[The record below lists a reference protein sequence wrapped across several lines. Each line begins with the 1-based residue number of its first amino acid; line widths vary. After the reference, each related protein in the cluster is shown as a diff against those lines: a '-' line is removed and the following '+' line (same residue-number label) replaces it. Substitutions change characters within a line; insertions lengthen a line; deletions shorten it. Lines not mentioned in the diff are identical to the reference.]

1 MEYRPATSPEE
12 VGWVRALGPI
22 LGRYRGRMLAAI
34 ALAVVSQ
41 VFLALGPLVQS
52 VILDDAVLSDQRPL
66 APWIALLIA
75 VGVVSFVTNYGR
87 RRLGG
92 RAAVDVQRDLQVAV
106 HHHMQHLDPARRDQL
121 RTGDIMSRATSDIT
135 LIQVFLQQ
143 LAMSIGSLALLAS
156 SLVIMAFLSPLLAV
170 VVGVCVP
177 LFAWLSNRFRTRS
190 FPASWMDQRYQGAV
204 AGVVEEAITGVR
216 IVKAF
221 GQEQAELDLLTDT
234 ATTLYRSRM
243 RIGAHHRPLRRGAA
257 GDPDARATGRPRLRR
272 LAGDR
277 GADLARRAARLRH
290 LRVAARRAGAAARR
304 RHRHEPAGCGP
315 APTACSSCS
324 PVQPAVA
331 THRTPGPSRSHG
343 ARSTSTG

>member
-1 MEYRPATSPEE
+1 
-12 VGWVRALGPI
+12 
-22 LGRYRGRMLAAI
+22 MLAAI

-52 VILDDAVLSDQRPL
+52 VILDDAVLADQRPL

-75 VGVVSFVTNYGR
+75 VGVVSFVANYGR

-106 HHHMQHLDPARRDQL
+106 HHHMQYLDPARRDQL
-121 RTGDIMSRATSDIT
+121 RTGDVMSRATSDIT

-156 SLVIMAFLSPLLAV
+156 SLVIMLFLSPLLAV

-190 FPASWMDQRYQGAV
+190 FPASWMDQRYQGGV
-204 AGVVEEAITGVR
+204 AGVVEEAVTGVR

-243 RIGAHHRPLRRGAA
+243 RSARITARYADQWDTFGVIPGAATEGVETDVADRIAALDAACREIGRDPAEIRRSTWATSDALRSTDAYLDFVRRHHRLGTQSSRRNLH
-257 GDPDARATGRPRLRR
+257 TGTGGGSRP
-272 LAGDR
+272 AK
-277 GADLARRAARLRH
+277 
-290 LRVAARRAGAAARR
+290 
-304 RHRHEPAGCGP
+304 
-315 APTACSSCS
+315 
-324 PVQPAVA
+324 
-331 THRTPGPSRSHG
+331 
-343 ARSTSTG
+343 